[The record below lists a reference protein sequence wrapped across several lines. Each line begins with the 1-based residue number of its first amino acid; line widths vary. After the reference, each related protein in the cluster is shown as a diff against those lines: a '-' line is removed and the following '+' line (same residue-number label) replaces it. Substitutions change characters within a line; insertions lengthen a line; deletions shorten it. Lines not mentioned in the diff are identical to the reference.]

1 MKMLQH
7 LEVPYS
13 EAERDYTLSCLWCG
27 SEDKFSMSKEEG
39 HVFQCFRCKTTG
51 NAITF
56 MREWFKSLPEPT
68 PPHAKTNDPGTAQQ
82 RR

>member
-27 SEDKFSMSKEEG
+27 SEDKFSVSAP
-39 HVFQCFRCKTTG
+39 VACSNSPTG
-51 NAITF
+51 SAVEVSCPV
-56 MREWFKSLPEPT
+56 RPA
-68 PPHAKTNDPGTAQQ
+68 H
-82 RR
+82 RRVAPARFAR